1 MINIKRDFIL
11 TSLNMNNK
19 NNTYNTSIATV
30 TVIGSITFYLKLLV
44 ILNLLLPMI
53 LISTILGKLFP
64 VIRNWLPVMFYRLLI
79 WLLSIKIEYEGNF
92 KNSTSCN
99 LFVSNHISYLDIPIL
114 GSMVPL
120 RFVAKSEVKHWPI
133 LGFYQN

>member
-19 NNTYNTSIATV
+19 NNTYNTSIATA

-79 WLLSIKIEYEGNF
+79 WLLSIKIEYEGNVEYVLGARI
-92 KNSTSCN
+92 NDI
-99 LFVSNHISYLDIPIL
+99 LFRHTYFRFN
-114 GSMVPL
+114 GSIKI
-120 RFVAKSEVKHWPI
+120 RS
-133 LGFYQN
+133 